1 MVTMISKLLYS
12 RSICTNNNRRWYSIM
27 VKHAV
32 KPKKSKRSPAA
43 YFKQLMVDIHRD
55 RLLYFLLIPFLL
67 WFLVFKYFPMWG
79 IQIAFKDFSV
89 FKGINDSPWLG
100 IDHFVEFISS
110 EYFLRVFRNTV
121 IISLYGLLICFP
133 AQIILAIMISE
144 VAHDKFKKTVQTL
157 TYLPHFVSVV
167 VVAGIVTNFLAPSNG
182 LFNVILDKLG
192 MEKIYFLT
200 EPGYFRGIY
209 TAMNLWKETGFAS
222 IVFIAAIAGVDTELY
237 EAAKMDGANK
247 FKQILHV
254 TIPGILPTIVV
265 MFIMKIGSLLSVGY
279 ESIIL
284 LYQPATYET
293 ADVISTYVYRSGLID
308 GRYDFATA
316 VGLFNSIVGLILVIT
331 ANKISQKVT
340 ETSLW

>member
-1 MVTMISKLLYS
+1 MKKKNMHACKAADKNLLKLHKQQ
-12 RSICTNNNRRWYSIM
+12 RR
-27 VKHAV
+27 KE
-32 KPKKSKRSPAA
+32 
-43 YFKQLMVDIHRD
+43 YFHKLGADIYRD
-55 RLLYFLLIPFLL
+55 RFLYLLLIPFLL
-67 WFLVFKYFPMWG
+67 WFLVFKYLPMWG

-89 FKGINDSPWLG
+89 FKGITDSPWLG
-100 IDHFVEFISS
+100 FDHFIEFIGS
-110 EYFLRVFRNTV
+110 EYFLRVLKNTI

-144 VAHDKFKKTVQTL
+144 VTCTMFKKTVQTL

-167 VVAGIVTNFLAPSNG
+167 VVAGIVTTFLSPSNG
-182 LFNVILDKLG
+182 LFNIILEKLG

-200 EPGYFRGIY
+200 EPQYFRGIY
-209 TAMNLWKETGFAS
+209 TTMNLWKETGFAS
-222 IVFIAAIAGVDTELY
+222 IVFIAAIAGVDTQLY
-237 EAAKMDGANK
+237 EAAKIDGANK
-247 FKQILHV
+247 FRQIIHV

-265 MFIMKIGSLLSVGY
+265 MFIMKVGSLLSVGY

-316 VGLFNSIVGLILVIT
+316 VGLFNSIVALVLVI
-331 ANKISQKVT
+331 ASNKISKKVT